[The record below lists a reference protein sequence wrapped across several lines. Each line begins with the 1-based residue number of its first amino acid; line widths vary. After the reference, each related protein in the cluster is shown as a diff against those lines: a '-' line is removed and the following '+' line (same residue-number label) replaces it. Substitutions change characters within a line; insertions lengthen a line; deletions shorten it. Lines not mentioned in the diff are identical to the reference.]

1 MYTSEHLV
9 LELLHY
15 QLFCSF
21 VNTCMDIGL
30 HSLKIITLS
39 IKFLL
44 FYIHTNAW
52 KLTAVCNVG
61 VRQDK

>member
-21 VNTCMDIGL
+21 VNTCMDIDL

-39 IKFLL
+39 KYQVSSILYSYKRME
-44 FYIHTNAW
+44 TNCC
-52 KLTAVCNVG
+52 L
-61 VRQDK
+61 